1 LIADINQSIY
11 TQTTTPQQQPHN
23 THNTTTPQTTTMN
36 HTCPNELVHA
46 LKENGFAKPSVTL
59 QYVYSNTLQ
68 DAQYSPDASKNA
80 SVLRQYIERYGN
92 MTVQEIKELYFEL
105 A

>member
-1 LIADINQSIY
+1 
-11 TQTTTPQQQPHN
+11 
-23 THNTTTPQTTTMN
+23 MN
-36 HTCPNELVHA
+36 HTCPSELVYA
-46 LKENGFAKPSVTL
+46 LKENGFAKPSATL